1 MKWFSTMQAV
11 VATLAAIGVSAQTTL
26 ACEVPWTETAVIEET
41 TTIACDKSWMD
52 LQRRI
57 KIARGFTGPLDFENS
72 DTVIAAEQLIAT
84 LNTFDGAAADP
95 SLNHIELAGSLL
107 ASDASLRS
115 IARAALLHVA
125 FGKDAVGQYC
135 ERLVRFAANGDLART
150 TETLEMRAI
159 REALQCGTS

>member
-1 MKWFSTMQAV
+1 MKWVSTMPSL
-11 VATLAAIGVSAQTTL
+11 VATLAAIGLSAQNTT
-26 ACEVPWTETAVIEET
+26 ACEMPWTATAVIEET

-72 DTVIAAEQLIAT
+72 DTIIAAEQLIAT

-95 SLNHIELAGSLL
+95 SLNHLELAGSSL

-115 IARAALLHVA
+115 IARAALLHVT
-125 FGKDAVGQYC
+125 FGKDVVGQYC
-135 ERLVRFAANGDLART
+135 ERLVRFAADPDLART
-150 TETLEMRAI
+150 TEAPEMRAI